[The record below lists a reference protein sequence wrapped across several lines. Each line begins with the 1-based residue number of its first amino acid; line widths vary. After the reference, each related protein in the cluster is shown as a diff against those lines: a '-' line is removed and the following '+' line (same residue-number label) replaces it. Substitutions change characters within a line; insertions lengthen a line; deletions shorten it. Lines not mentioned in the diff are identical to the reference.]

1 MSYESPLL
9 RVSLLSPISKS
20 SMFRSVLLTMILLTV
35 SLTGCTD
42 STPNRTIVTFQIDSD
57 GEDFWIYLYT
67 VPRNKMGNFS
77 IESSLGNDTAS
88 SVYSYQKKVSFD
100 DLTKDSDN
108 FVSFSFKADL
118 SEVFW
123 ELNCKF
129 RLNQDSTNEKIV
141 LDVILID
148 EDEEKEKEWKLPYST
163 PLNYRQ

>member
-1 MSYESPLL
+1 
-9 RVSLLSPISKS
+9 
-20 SMFRSVLLTMILLTV
+20 MFRSAVFAMILV
-35 SLTGCTD
+35 IASFTGCTD

-67 VPRNKMGNFS
+67 VPRTKMGNFS

-88 SVYSYQKKVSFD
+88 SVYSYQKKVSFG
-100 DLTKDSDN
+100 DLTNNSDN
-108 FVSFSFKADL
+108 FVPFSFKADL

-129 RLNQDSTNEKIV
+129 RINQDSTNERIV

-148 EDEEKEKEWKLPYST
+148 GEEEKEKEWKLPYST